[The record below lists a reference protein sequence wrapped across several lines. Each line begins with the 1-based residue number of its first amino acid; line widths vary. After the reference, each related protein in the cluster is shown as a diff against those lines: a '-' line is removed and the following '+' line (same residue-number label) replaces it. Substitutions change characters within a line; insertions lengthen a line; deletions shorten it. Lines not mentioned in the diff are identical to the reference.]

1 MRFLKQSLL
10 ISALLLPSFAMALSV
25 YQVDAELFFAG
36 QQMTKS
42 SYVILEG
49 DSSRFEERGEGGYQ
63 LILSVDENA
72 NNTYTIRS
80 QILSDNGK
88 QLILLGT
95 PSIQVQPDSVGQ
107 VEFEAESVGVV
118 QLSVNLVRHEQVD
131 ESELTECEYRECQ

>member
-1 MRFLKQSLL
+1 M
-10 ISALLLPSFAMALSV
+10 
-25 YQVDAELFFAG
+25 
-36 QQMTKS
+36 
-42 SYVILEG
+42 
-49 DSSRFEERGEGGYQ
+49 
-63 LILSVDENA
+63 ILSVDENA
-72 NNTYTIRS
+72 NNTYTIHS

-95 PSIQVQPDSVGQ
+95 PSIQVLPDNVGQ